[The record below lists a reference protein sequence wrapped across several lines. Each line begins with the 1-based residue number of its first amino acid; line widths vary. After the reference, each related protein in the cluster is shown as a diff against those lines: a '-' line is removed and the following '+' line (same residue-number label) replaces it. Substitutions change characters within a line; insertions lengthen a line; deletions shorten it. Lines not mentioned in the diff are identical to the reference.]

1 MKTLK
6 YLLLLFVTIC
16 FAFTSC
22 NEDDDQG
29 GDPKVKFIRVTDPNQ
44 ADSLIEKASMG
55 SLIAI
60 IGENL
65 GSVKEIWF
73 NDQKALVTPTYVTE
87 SSILVNIPGLPPKDI
102 NNKMTMKL
110 RDGRSFEFDFVVSI
124 PAPVL
129 SGIKCEY
136 VPDGEIVELMGDFF
150 FDPKVYFTGD
160 VEAEVVEFTQ
170 KLIKV
175 KVPEGALPGQ
185 IDVKTNFGKVKSRF
199 KFRDESGMILD
210 MDTKLGAGWHWHAE
224 HIKNSDPAGV
234 SGNYYKF
241 VDDNLTNDEWN
252 DAKMEADLWGQSAGR
267 PEGPLWE
274 GGISGKALRFE
285 ANVLEEWVGAYMQFI
300 FTPWSNA
307 NNSGHTSND
316 YVKGLWYPWYDKA
329 TDKAVPFKSDGW
341 ITVTIPLSEF
351 KYDHNANDLAKQL
364 VYPNNCGSLSIF
376 IRGKVNAD
384 KNPISICIDNVRV
397 VDL

>member
-175 KVPEGALPGQ
+175 KVPEGAQVGP
-185 IDVKTNFGKVKSRF
+185 IEVKTSFGKIKSGFR
-199 KFRDESGMILD
+199 FRDDAGVLLN
-210 MDTKLGAGWHWHAE
+210 MDDKLGAGWHWHPE
-224 HIKNSDPAGV
+224 HIQSDPAGV
-234 SGNYYKF
+234 SGKYYKF
-241 VDDNLTNDEWN
+241 YDNDLDNDEWN
-252 DAKMEADLWGQSAGR
+252 DGAMEADLWGKSAGR

-274 GGISGKALRFE
+274 GGITGKALRFE
-285 ANVLEEWVGAYMQFI
+285 ANVIEEWAGGYMQFI
-300 FTPWSNA
+300 FAPWDNE
-307 NNSGHTSND
+307 NNDAHTMND
-316 YVKGLWYPWYDKA
+316 FVKGLWKPWDGAPDGK
-329 TDKAVPFKSDGW
+329 FKTEGW
-341 ITVTIPLSEF
+341 ITVTIPLEEF
-351 KYDHNANDLAKQL
+351 KYDHNANDLSKQL
-364 VYPNNCGSLSIF
+364 LYPNNCGSLSIF
-376 IRGKVNAD
+376 IRGKVSVD
-384 KNPISICIDNVRV
+384 VNPIHILIDNVRV
-397 VDL
+397 VDLQ